1 MQPLEAGEPRTIGA
15 YRLLGRLGAGGMGR
29 VYLGRSAG
37 GRTVAV
43 KVVHPHFALDEQFR
57 ARFRREVDSA
67 RRVGARWTAPV
78 LDADPDAPVP
88 WVATGYVAG
97 PPLSQA
103 VTRHGAL
110 PERAVRALGGGLAE
124 ALGAV
129 HQQGIVHR
137 DVKPSNVLL
146 ALDGPRL
153 IDFGI
158 ARALGATVSLTS
170 TGVSVGSPGYMAP
183 EQIRGG
189 DISGAADVFSLGAV
203 LAYAATG
210 SAPFPGDSSAVLL
223 YKVVHEEPELG
234 DLRGELRDLIAACLA
249 KDPAARPAPPAIA
262 GALAPGGA
270 AALVGA
276 GWLPAALVHE
286 VSRDA
291 VALLDLEP
299 QEGPVLSGPVPF
311 SSASLDVRAADAR
324 GAESRTTAP
333 EESGA
338 GENADAPSRGPRP
351 HGPHPH
357 SGQPSSGQSSGAP
370 YSGAALGVFGPPV
383 PPPAEGAEGRE
394 GVGGDSGSG
403 SPHRPVSGPH
413 LPPSDSALSPLDSA
427 LSPLDSGRSP
437 SDSGRSSSGSRFS
450 VAVSADS
457 LPEHRPG
464 ARPGRRVSCTV
475 ALAVAGALAVVALTS
490 GVLGDLLPWSG
501 DTNEHSD
508 TAASP
513 PSASPHPG
521 STSVPPSASAG
532 SSAGSG
538 SGTPSGGATSP
549 PAPGD
554 GDPGDGEG
562 GGGAGDEI
570 TALPESFV
578 GTWSGPTRERSGA
591 SHGTLTAVFTE
602 GKKGQ
607 DVVRMTQS
615 VTALGS
621 EISCSSIGTLS
632 SGTEKV
638 VKIHERSAADSSG
651 SLFCT
656 GADAELTFTLD
667 EDGTLVYRSYEEAA
681 GLPTGTL
688 TRSGH

>member
-29 VYLGRSAG
+29 VYLGRSTG

-97 PPLSQA
+97 PSLSQA

-110 PERAVRALGGGLAE
+110 PGQAVRALGGGLAE

-170 TGVSVGSPGYMAP
+170 TGASVGSPGYMAP

-249 KDPAARPAPPAIA
+249 KDPDARPSPPDIA
-262 GALAPGGA
+262 RALAPVGA
-270 AALVGA
+270 AVLVAA
-276 GWLPAALVHE
+276 GWLPAELVHE

-311 SSASLDVRAADAR
+311 SSASLSVPPADRR
-324 GAESRTTAP
+324 GVGDRTTAP
-333 EESGA
+333 DDGSGE
-338 GENADAPSRGPRP
+338 ENAHAGAQSSDARPSDA
-351 HGPHPH
+351 
-357 SGQPSSGQSSGAP
+357 QSSGAQSSDARS
-370 YSGAALGVFGPPV
+370 SGGQSAGARSAGALGVFGPPI
-383 PPPAEGAEGRE
+383 P
-394 GVGGDSGSG
+394 
-403 SPHRPVSGPH
+403 
-413 LPPSDSALSPLDSA
+413 LPSDRSG
-427 LSPLDSGRSP
+427 GRSP
-437 SDSGRSSSGSRFS
+437 SDPPHSPHGPRFS
-450 VAVSADS
+450 VSMSADR
-457 LPEHRPG
+457 LPEQRPG
-464 ARPGRRVSCTV
+464 ARAGRRVSCTV
-475 ALAVAGALAVVALTS
+475 ALAVAGALAVVGLTS
-490 GVLGDLLPWSG
+490 GMLGDLLPWGGSG
-501 DTNEHSD
+501 DASKRSTGS
-508 TAASP
+508 AASP
-513 PSASPHPG
+513 PSASASAPTDSATG
-521 STSVPPSASAG
+521 ASAG
-532 SSAGSG
+532 TG
-538 SGTPSGGATSP
+538 SGTPSGGTSSP
-549 PAPGD
+549 PAPG
-554 GDPGDGEG
+554 GGPGDGGGSGGEGDGGEGSG
-562 GGGAGDEI
+562 GGDDGIA
-570 TALPESFV
+570 ALPKVFV
-578 GTWSGPTRERSGA
+578 GTWSGPTLERSGA
-591 SHGTLTAVFTE
+591 SHGILTAVFTE

-615 VTALGS
+615 IRFLDSQV
-621 EISCSSIGTLS
+621 SCSSIGTLT

-638 VKIHERSAADSSG
+638 LKIHERSVADSSA

-656 GADAELTFTLD
+656 GAEADLTFTLND
-667 EDGTLVYRSYEEAA
+667 DGTLAYRSYEEAA

-688 TRSGH
+688 SRSGR